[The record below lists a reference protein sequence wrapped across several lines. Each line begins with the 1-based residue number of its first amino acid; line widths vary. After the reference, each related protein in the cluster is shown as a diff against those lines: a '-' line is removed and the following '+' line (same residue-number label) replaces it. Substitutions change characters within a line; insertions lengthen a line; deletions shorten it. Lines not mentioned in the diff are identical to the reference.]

1 MASYTDKIPTFNP
14 YVQQLPVEAMVKV
27 GMYKQQ
33 KYEEGLEKIQT
44 SIDNVAGLDVVRD
57 VDKNYLQSKL
67 NQLGNDLK
75 GVAAGDFSNFQLVN
89 SVNGMTNQI
98 SKDEN
103 VINAVSSTAKIKS
116 GYAKREELSKKG
128 LTDKNNDDYYDK
140 YVKQYSE
147 DTDLKS
153 KFSAEYVPY
162 TNIVKTLQEALVA
175 AGETK
180 TTAEELFVTD
190 PDTGKP
196 IPDKNGHLQYADAKA
211 VEKLVSNKPAVLA
224 AINNVLNQGDVKQ
237 QLGIDGWATYRNT
250 EATTLLEPL
259 KIQYDAER
267 ERLQKQSLD
276 ITALLTSTNLSKEQK
291 ELYTK
296 ASSDIEA
303 SLLSNDKTFMSL
315 SDQAANNPEQFK
327 QNYYVQDYKHNLL
340 NQFLKTDEEHTTGT
354 NEALAQQNV
363 RDRMAFDVLQEKN
376 KIAYQNQTLAVSKSA
391 DKRGWIATMATYGQ
405 DPVTGEW
412 YKKDTTASAAKKKA
426 GTVDANA
433 PLFSGNVPGDKVSA
447 VNIMKEDI
455 STLTESKGQV
465 AFTMYAD
472 LIRANKNDYN
482 LTDDTILASVKNYAT
497 KQGITPDQYLDRWAV
512 NIKNKYAE
520 LGLKPPPNLEDEL
533 NQYTSTSKTLK
544 NKMTMSKAAEIA
556 ADKEAGVERVLGD
569 VLKDK
574 KSISFNVDGN
584 KIIVEPRDMLGL
596 VTGDVERLF
605 KSFNRAEQQQVL
617 KRTDL
622 TNNQR
627 KLIANWE
634 KLPWEMRQNVMKE
647 FSTYTHGPSNI
658 STYNAALS
666 KSNELF
672 NDKLSKIV
680 GVTDVKG
687 GSLPMFSA
695 DQIKASVANVS
706 SYLSVGMRSYGP
718 GDTEETVQA
727 ALADPTS
734 ISWTGKK
741 PTNAKEE
748 WTGTIIVK
756 DKKGVK
762 HTITNVNHEE
772 LQQFTG
778 LNLTNYEEKP
788 VQDLLNMND
797 KTKSTNSKYGPSSPK
812 AWTTSYYQGNDVN
825 PEVVKA
831 GWGYRAD
838 AVSASG
844 GYRLVNYIKA
854 PGKNNWITIYGGA
867 IAKEE
872 GMIDTVFKTASPKDL
887 ENLYMM
893 YLQNQNK

>member
-14 YVQQLPVEAMVKV
+14 YVQQLPVEAMLKV

-33 KYEEGLEKIQT
+33 KYEEGVQKIQT
-44 SIDNVAGLDVVRD
+44 SIDNVAGLDIANPVQQQ
-57 VDKNYLQSKL
+57 YLQSKL
-67 NQLGNDLK
+67 NSLGNNLK
-75 GVAAGDFSNFQLVN
+75 FVAAGDFSDFSLVN
-89 SVNGMTNQI
+89 SVNGMTKQI
-98 SKDEN
+98 VKDED
-103 VINAVSSTAKIKS
+103 VINAVSSTARLRA
-116 GYAKREELSKKG
+116 GYKKREELSKKG

-140 YVKQYSE
+140 FASEYVNDKNV
-147 DTDLKS
+147 KA
-153 KFSAEYVPY
+153 KFNADYVPY
-162 TNIVKTLQEALVA
+162 TNIVKKLQEALVS
-175 AGETK
+175 AGESSTV
-180 TTAEELFVTD
+180 AEELFVTGND
-190 PDTGKP
+190 GKP
-196 IPDKNGHLQYADAKA
+196 LIGADGRYQYADVKTID
-211 VEKLVSNKPAVLA
+211 KLVTNKPAVLA
-224 AINNVLNQGDVKQ
+224 AINNVMSRGDVKQ
-237 QLGIDGWATYRNT
+237 QLGIDGWATYRGV
-250 EATTLLEPL
+250 EATNLLEPL
-259 KIQYDAER
+259 RGQYDQEN
-267 ERLQKQSLD
+267 ERLQSQSLE
-276 ITALLTSTNLSKEQK
+276 ISSLLTATNLSPEQR
-291 ELYTK
+291 EIYTK

-303 SLLSNDKTFMSL
+303 SILSNNNTFVSL
-315 SDQAANNPEQFK
+315 TKQAEDSPEEFK
-327 QNYYVQDYKHNLL
+327 QNFYTQDFKQNLI
-340 NQFLKTDEEHTTGT
+340 NQFVKDEKSRTFGV
-354 NEALAQQNV
+354 NEGMQQQNW
-363 RDRMAFDVLQEKN
+363 RDKMAFDVLQEKN
-376 KIAYQNQTLAVSKSA
+376 KIDYQNQTLAIARST

-412 YKKDTTASAAKKKA
+412 YKKETTAAADKKKP
-426 GTVDANA
+426 TVDANA
-433 PLFSGNVPGDKVSA
+433 PLFSGNVPGDKVSS

-455 STLTESKGQV
+455 STLSDSKGQI

-482 LTDDTILASVKNYAT
+482 LTDESILSSVKNYAA
-497 KQGITPDQYLDRWAV
+497 KQGITPDQYLDRWAT

-544 NKMTMSKAAEIA
+544 NKMAMSKAAEMSS
-556 ADKEAGVERVLGD
+556 DKEAGVERVLGD

-584 KIIVEPRDMLGL
+584 KIVVEPRDMLGL
-596 VTGDVERLF
+596 ISGDVERFF
-605 KSFNRAEQQQVL
+605 KMPNKSEQQEVL
-617 KRTDL
+617 KRKDL

-627 KLIANWE
+627 KLIANWD
-634 KLPWEMRQNVMKE
+634 KLPWEMRQTVMRE

-658 STYNAALS
+658 STYHNALS

-672 NDKLSKIV
+672 NEKLSKIV

-706 SYLSVGMRSYGP
+706 SFLSVGSRSFGK
-718 GDTEETVQA
+718 GDTEATIQA
-727 ALADPTS
+727 ALANPTS

-741 PTNAKEE
+741 PTNSKEQ
-748 WTGTIIVK
+748 WTGNIIVV
-756 DKKGVK
+756 DNKGVK

-778 LNLTNYEEKP
+778 LNLTSYEEKP
-788 VQDLLNMND
+788 VQDLLNMNS
-797 KTKSTNSKYGPSSPK
+797 KTKSTNSLYGPSSPK
-812 AWTTSYYQGNDVN
+812 AWTSSYYQGNDVN

-838 AVSASG
+838 AVNAAG

-854 PGKNNWITIYGGA
+854 PGQNRWITIYGGA
-867 IAKEE
+867 VAKEE

>member
-1 MASYTDKIPTFNP
+1 
-14 YVQQLPVEAMVKV
+14 
-27 GMYKQQ
+27 MYKQQ
-33 KYEEGLEKIQT
+33 KYEEGVQKIQN
-44 SIDNVAGLDVVRD
+44 SIDNVAGLDIANPVQQQ
-57 VDKNYLQSKL
+57 YLQSKL
-67 NQLGNDLK
+67 DALGNNLK
-75 GVAAGDFSNFQLVN
+75 GVAAGDFSDFSLVN
-89 SVNGMTNQI
+89 SVNGMTKQI
-98 SKDEN
+98 VKDED
-103 VINAVSSTAKIKS
+103 VINAVSSTTRLRA
-116 GYAKREELSKKG
+116 GYKKREELSKKG

-140 YVKQYSE
+140 FASEYVNDKNV
-147 DTDLKS
+147 KA
-153 KFSAEYVPY
+153 KFNADYVPY
-162 TNIVKTLQEALVA
+162 TNIVKKLQEALVN
-175 AGETK
+175 AGESSTV
-180 TTAEELFVTD
+180 AEELFVTGND
-190 PDTGKP
+190 GKP
-196 IPDKNGHLQYADAKA
+196 LIGADGRYQYADVKTID
-211 VEKLVSNKPAVLA
+211 KLVTNKPAVLA
-224 AINNVLNQGDVKQ
+224 AINNVMSRGDVKQ
-237 QLGIDGWATYRNT
+237 QLGIDGWATYRGV
-250 EATTLLEPL
+250 EATNLLKPL
-259 KIQYDAER
+259 RGQYDQEN
-267 ERLQKQSLD
+267 ERLQSQSLE
-276 ITALLTSTNLSKEQK
+276 ISSLLTATNLSPEQRK
-291 ELYTK
+291 IYTK

-303 SLLSNDKTFMSL
+303 SILSNNNTFVSL
-315 SDQAANNPEQFK
+315 TKQAEDSPEEFK
-327 QNYYVQDYKHNLL
+327 QNFYAQDFKQNLIT
-340 NQFLKTDEEHTTGT
+340 QFVK
-354 NEALAQQNV
+354 NEKSRTFGVNEGMQQQNV
-363 RDRMAFDVLQEKN
+363 RDRMTFDVLQEKN
-376 KIAYQNQTLAVSKSA
+376 KIAYQNQTLAIARST

-405 DPVTGEW
+405 DPQTGEW
-412 YKKDTTASAAKKKA
+412 FKKPDTTALAVAAAKKK

-433 PLFSGNVPGDKVSA
+433 SLFSGNVPGDKVSA

-455 STLTESKGQV
+455 STLSDAKGQV
-465 AFTMYAD
+465 AFSMYAD

-482 LTDDTILASVKNYAT
+482 LTDESILASVKNYAS

-544 NKMTMSKAAEIA
+544 NKMAMSKAAEMS
-556 ADKEAGVERVLGD
+556 ADKEAGAETVLGD

-584 KIIVEPRDMLGL
+584 KIVVEPRDMLGL
-596 VTGDVERLF
+596 ISGDVERLF
-605 KSFNRAEQQQVL
+605 KFFNKGGQQEVL

-627 KLIANWE
+627 KLIANWD
-634 KLPWEMRQNVMKE
+634 KLPWEMRQTVMRE

-658 STYNAALS
+658 TTYYNALS

-680 GVTDVKG
+680 GVSDVTG

-695 DQIKASVANVS
+695 DEIKASVANVS
-706 SYLSVGMRSYGP
+706 AFISVGNRSYGK

-727 ALADPTS
+727 ALSNPIG
-734 ISWTGKK
+734 ISWSGKK

-748 WTGTIIVK
+748 WIGSIIVK
-756 DKKGVK
+756 DAKGVK
-762 HTITNVNHEE
+762 HTITNVNHKE
-772 LQQFTG
+772 LGQLTN

-797 KTKSTNSKYGPSSPK
+797 KTKSTNSLYGPSSPK

-838 AVSASG
+838 AVNAAG

-854 PGKNNWITIYGGA
+854 PGQNRWITIYGGA
-867 IAKEE
+867 VAKEE